1 MLHIRLRSEG
11 EAHWSGCQDDEQQGD
26 AQQGADDGLR
36 FTEHVQ
42 HGHQETATSQ
52 GDANSED
59 SNKQI
64 GIDTLTEATEHGNK
78 DHQGTMEEVC
88 VEQIRSHSANK
99 VRNHPSNIC
108 KEKASQSGILK
119 RFLCNLLRE
128 CRPVAT
134 LKTRPTV

>member
-1 MLHIRLRSEG
+1 MLHIRLSSEG
-11 EAHWSGCQDDEQQGD
+11 EAQWSGRQDDAQQGD

-42 HGHQETATSQ
+42 HGHQEAATSQ

-59 SNKQI
+59 SNEQI
-64 GIDTLTEATEHGNK
+64 GVDTLTEATEHGNK

-99 VRNHPSNIC
+99 VWNHPSNIC
-108 KEKASQSGILK
+108 KEKPSESGIPK
-119 RFLCNLLRE
+119 SILCNLLRQ